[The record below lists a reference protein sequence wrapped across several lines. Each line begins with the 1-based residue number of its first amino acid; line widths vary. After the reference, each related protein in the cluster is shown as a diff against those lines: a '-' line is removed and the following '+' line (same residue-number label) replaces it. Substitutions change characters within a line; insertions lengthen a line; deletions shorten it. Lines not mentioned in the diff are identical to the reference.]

1 MPSIGQS
8 AHRQSRCCQ
17 ASIVMHASNS
27 VCWRVLAQ
35 KTLDTLDSKAVDGKV
50 YMFCAAGYTFV
61 RDDSGR
67 GGF

>member
-1 MPSIGQS
+1 
-8 AHRQSRCCQ
+8 
-17 ASIVMHASNS
+17 MHASNS